1 MPSSCCAN
9 CLTQE
14 STDGGAPLKICVAC
28 KMVKYCNRDCQIEHR
43 PQHKTECKKRAM
55 EIHVEALF
63 KQPPKSED
71 CPICFVHVPLMAT
84 GQKYFVCCGKII
96 CSGCVHAVALS
107 TNDEVICPFC
117 RTELSK
123 SNEEKINRFEK
134 RIELFGD
141 TEAMTNLGTFYLNGN
156 FDLPV
161 DLDKSLSLWHRA
173 AKLGNHEAL
182 HNIGDAYLNGRGVG
196 RDMKKAKHYW
206 ELAAMKG
213 DVMSRHNL
221 GLLEKQNGNMMRA
234 LKHYMIAS
242 RQGDSDSL
250 NAIQRLFMS
259 GFATRDDYEKALHAH
274 QEYVQEVRTDQRDA
288 AAAYDERMNTYY

>member
-1 MPSSCCAN
+1 MP
-9 CLTQE
+9 
-14 STDGGAPLKICVAC
+14 I
-28 KMVKYCNRDCQIEHR
+28 R
-43 PQHKTECKKRAM
+43 
-55 EIHVEALF
+55 
-63 KQPPKSED
+63 
-71 CPICFVHVPLMAT
+71 
-84 GQKYFVCCGKII
+84 
-96 CSGCVHAVALS
+96 
-107 TNDEVICPFC
+107 

-206 ELAAMKG
+206 EQAAMKG

-221 GLLEKQNGNMMRA
+221 GLLEKQNGNMTRA

-259 GFATRDDYEKALHAH
+259 GFTTRGDYEKALHAH